1 MPNRRSPWMD
11 AVVGA
16 AGAIGQQLMQ
26 DTECQKELRDL
37 RQEVQILRAVCGN
50 RGGSGMPRSPLDP
63 SSPYHQFFPD
73 PGLVQTL
80 PWSPPGFNTPQYGA
94 PSDAGNL
101 FGQLGQMQQGNP
113 NIAPGPLPGGPA
125 TPPWSP
131 NIQPNWLG
139 PGFKGQF

>member
-1 MPNRRSPWMD
+1 MPNRRSPWM
-11 AVVGA
+11 AAAGGAVGA
-16 AGAIGQQLMQ
+16 AARQFQVES
-26 DTECQKELRDL
+26 ECQNKVKELQAQLQAL
-37 RQEVQILRAVCGN
+37 RMMMGF
-50 RGGSGMPRSPLDP
+50 GGGGMPTGASMF
-63 SSPYHQFFPD
+63 Q
-73 PGLVQTL
+73 
-80 PWSPPGFNTPQYGA
+80 PGFNTPEYGA

>member
-1 MPNRRSPWMD
+1 MPNRRAPWMD
-11 AVVGA
+11 AVGGA
-16 AGAIGQQLMQ
+16 AGAVSQQFMQ
-26 DTECQKELRDL
+26 ESECQKELRDL

-50 RGGSGMPRSPLDP
+50 LGGSGMPRGASMF
-63 SSPYHQFFPD
+63 Q
-73 PGLVQTL
+73 PGV
-80 PWSPPGFNTPQYGA
+80 NTPQYGA

-101 FGQLGQMQQGNP
+101 FGQLGQMQQGNT
-113 NIAPGPLPGGPA
+113 NIAPGPMPGGPA

>member
-11 AVVGA
+11 AVGGA

-26 DTECQKELRDL
+26 DTECQRELRDL

-50 RGGSGMPRSPLDP
+50 RGGSGMPRGASMF
-63 SSPYHQFFPD
+63 Q
-73 PGLVQTL
+73 
-80 PWSPPGFNTPQYGA
+80 PGFNTPQYGA

-101 FGQLGQMQQGNP
+101 FGQLGQMQQGNT
-113 NIAPGPLPGGPA
+113 NIAPGPMPGGPA

-139 PGFKGQF
+139 SGFKGQF